1 MKLCFLMLFTLK
13 TQSFIYPKVSST
25 KLGPD
30 ETLGAGLPDQIFSKR
45 THFQKM
51 NASSEDLSA
60 STQNVC
66 VHGRNSSALA
76 GWCLACC
83 LLVLGWIVLWL
94 LWCLAGSAL
103 LLVGWLV
110 SLLSDLLLVCCIWCS
125 LQCSRQATGN
135 RQQATEPVSK

>member
-1 MKLCFLMLFTLK
+1 MKLWGLGS
-13 TQSFIYPKVSST
+13 QT
-25 KLGPD
+25 K
-30 ETLGAGLPDQIFSKR
+30 FSANER
-45 THFQKM
+45 IFQKM

-110 SLLSDLLLVCCIWCS
+110 SVLSDLLLVCCIWCS

-135 RQQATEPVSK
+135 RQQATEPVSKYPHCCPMSCSSHGRRIKTLLYVVFWTV